1 MPLPLRREAGAVDG
15 SQWHS
20 FPVPRKKPGPPAL
33 PPGAPAEGCSA
44 CPALSVL
51 RLHLADLRGVLPT
64 RLGSRTNVAH
74 AAPPTR
80 LPPPIRPGT
89 YARSQSLLCSF
100 PWPSHPAGR
109 ARTAEAPVPL
119 PSMCFSVPLS
129 DARSVPAGPPCMLPS
144 HRATVQRAFSFSFS
158 TPLPNT
164 QKRVIKWV
172 CLFFFFLYRNKK
184 LAFLPFCFPSL
195 GLNLANGK

>member
-1 MPLPLRREAGAVDG
+1 MAASGTASPSPIR
-15 SQWHS
+15 S
-20 FPVPRKKPGPPAL
+20 PGHLLFLLEPQGKAALPAL
-33 PPGAPAEGCSA
+33 PSRSFGCTWLIS
-44 CPALSVL
+44 
-51 RLHLADLRGVLPT
+51 G
-64 RLGSRTNVAH
+64 GSCQH
-74 AAPPTR
+74 AWGHGPMSHTQPLQQDYPHR
-80 LPPPIRPGT
+80 
-89 YARSQSLLCSF
+89 YARAPTHAHKASSALFLG
-100 PWPSHPAGR
+100 PATPPAGLAQR
-109 ARTAEAPVPL
+109 KPPVPL

-144 HRATVQRAFSFSFS
+144 HRATVQQAFSFSFS

>member
-1 MPLPLRREAGAVDG
+1 MPLPLRCAAGAVDG
-15 SQWHS
+15 GQWHS

-80 LPPPIRPGT
+80 LPPPIRPDT

-109 ARTAEAPVPL
+109 ARTAEAPGSPPINVLLCSTERCPQCARGA
-119 PSMCFSVPLS
+119 PMHAALS
-129 DARSVPAGPPCMLPS
+129 QSHCSTSLLLLFLHPAPQYTKESYKMGLF
-144 HRATVQRAFSFSFS
+144 V
-158 TPLPNT
+158 
-164 QKRVIKWV
+164 
-172 CLFFFFLYRNKK
+172 FFFFSFTGIK
-184 LAFLPFCFPSL
+184 S
-195 GLNLANGK
+195 

>member
-15 SQWHS
+15 GQWHS
-20 FPVPRKKPGPPAL
+20 FPVPRKKPRPPAL

-100 PWPSHPAGR
+100 LGPATPPAGLAQRKPLFPSHQCASLFHERCPQC
-109 ARTAEAPVPL
+109 AR
-119 PSMCFSVPLS
+119 
-129 DARSVPAGPPCMLPS
+129 GPPMHAALSQS
-144 HRATVQRAFSFSFS
+144 HCSTSLLLLFLHPAPQYTKESYKMGLFVFFFSF
-158 TPLPNT
+158 TG
-164 QKRVIKWV
+164 IK
-172 CLFFFFLYRNKK
+172 
-184 LAFLPFCFPSL
+184 S
-195 GLNLANGK
+195 